1 MGLNFFLHNEAN
13 SHFLQHSIWGS
24 SRNQMTCGK
33 LPGLLSYG
41 VYGFIEKKIM
51 VVVEIKKGRITPFC
65 GIFGQQT

>member
-1 MGLNFFLHNEAN
+1 MRPIATSYNTQSG
-13 SHFLQHSIWGS
+13 GS
-24 SRNQMTCGK
+24 TRNQMTCGK